1 MFHWVSTK
9 YKCQQ
14 KPLTETVFTTL
25 QCMHCIILRQ
35 TFERATWCM
44 VGHYFQAEWHKLMRT
59 CLKSLSVA
67 SLNGTRAWYE
77 LAKSLINSSIFFKTN
92 IFWTKCTLNWD
103 KFLNR
108 SMNMGM
114 RATCEEW
121 GSLCSGK
128 CLRWGREC
136 PVRAVR
142 QESYS
147 FKSLRPRRRIFT
159 ECLLSVIKRSQLYF

>member
-1 MFHWVSTK
+1 
-9 YKCQQ
+9 
-14 KPLTETVFTTL
+14 
-25 QCMHCIILRQ
+25 
-35 TFERATWCM
+35 
-44 VGHYFQAEWHKLMRT
+44 
-59 CLKSLSVA
+59 
-67 SLNGTRAWYE
+67 
-77 LAKSLINSSIFFKTN
+77 
-92 IFWTKCTLNWD
+92 
-103 KFLNR
+103 
-108 SMNMGM
+108 MNMGM

-159 ECLLSVIKRSQLYF
+159 ECLLSVIKRSQLYFYCPNLVKQFSGVKTKEQQCRMGGGVRSRPWCFRASSGIMGWRRGRERGGCKPFSWAVQPSDGATAGKAFCRHCLTELVKLQEICTNYLPPSPKKMKM